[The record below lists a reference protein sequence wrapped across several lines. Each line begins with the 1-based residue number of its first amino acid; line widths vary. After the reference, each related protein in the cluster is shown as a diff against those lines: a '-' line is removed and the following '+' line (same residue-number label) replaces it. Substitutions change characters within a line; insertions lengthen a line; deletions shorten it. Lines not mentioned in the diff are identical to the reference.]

1 MVALSIDDVP
11 ICIVVSRVDFQI
23 LQSNLLWNEHFGAS
37 SKPDLADSFLDRFSK
52 ASQIFLQTHI
62 FPMLLKNGAITEI
75 FVMLRDKHDQET
87 PVLLNAKI
95 QLEDDEKHIIWSF
108 FIARERRKLEEELIY
123 RKSKSEEAALLLKKT
138 SDELERS
145 NKAMG
150 DFASVVTHDLKA
162 PFRHIKMVSEIF
174 LSGEFGDLSK
184 QSEQMLNLLSK
195 GVVQAG
201 QLVDDL
207 HAYSMVGKNHGDF
220 QELKLSEFLQSIFD
234 LYPVTNEFT
243 LTAELGIEKLNT
255 LHVPLALILRNLV
268 SNAIKYHDKPRGFVK
283 VNCEELNE
291 HYLFSVTD
299 DGPGIAAKNQE
310 MVFRELKRLPTSDQ
324 NSGSGLGLSL
334 VKKTLETYGGDIELI
349 SSEGEGATFQ
359 FSWPK
364 DDVLNRTINKSHSS

>member
-1 MVALSIDDVP
+1 LIALSIDDVP

-23 LQSNLLWNEHFGAS
+23 LQSNQLWDEHFGVS
-37 SKPDLADSFLDRFSK
+37 SKPDRADSFLDRFSK

-95 QLEDDEKHIIWSF
+95 KLEDDEKHIIWSF

-150 DFASVVTHDLKA
+150 EFASVVTHDLKA
-162 PFRHIKMVSEIF
+162 PLRHIMMVSEIF
-174 LSGEFGDLSK
+174 LSGEFGDLDEQSK
-184 QSEQMLNLLSK
+184 QMLNLLSK

-207 HAYSMVGKNHGDF
+207 HTYSMVGKNHGEF

-234 LYPVTNEFT
+234 LYPVTNEFI
-243 LTAELGIEKLNT
+243 LSAELGIEKINT

-268 SNAIKYHDKPRGFVK
+268 SNAIKYHNKPGGFVK
-283 VNCEELNE
+283 VKCKELDE
-291 HYLFSVTD
+291 HYLFSVID
-299 DGPGIAAKNQE
+299 DGPGIAVENQE
-310 MVFRELKRLPTSDQ
+310 MAFRELKRLLTSEQ

-334 VKKTLETYGGDIELI
+334 VKKTLEIYGGDIELI

-364 DDVLNRTINKSHSS
+364 DDVLNRTINKSHS

>member
-1 MVALSIDDVP
+1 LIALSIDDVP

-37 SKPDLADSFLDRFSK
+37 SKPDRADSFLDRFSK

-95 QLEDDEKHIIWSF
+95 KLEDDEKHIIWSF

-150 DFASVVTHDLKA
+150 EFASVVTHDLKA
-162 PFRHIKMVSEIF
+162 PLRHIMMVSEIF
-174 LSGEFGDLSK
+174 LSGEFGDLDEQSK
-184 QSEQMLNLLSK
+184 QMLNLLSK

-207 HAYSMVGKNHGDF
+207 HTYSMVGKNHGEF

-234 LYPVTNEFT
+234 LYPVTNEFI
-243 LTAELGIEKLNT
+243 LSAELGIEKINT

-268 SNAIKYHDKPRGFVK
+268 SNAIKYHNKPGGFVK
-283 VNCEELNE
+283 VKCKELDE
-291 HYLFSVTD
+291 HYLFSVID
-299 DGPGIAAKNQE
+299 DGPGIAVENQE
-310 MVFRELKRLPTSDQ
+310 MAFRELKRLLTSEQ

-334 VKKTLETYGGDIELI
+334 VKKTLEIYGGDIELI

-364 DDVLNRTINKSHSS
+364 DDVLNRTINKSHS

>member
-1 MVALSIDDVP
+1 MVAVSIDDVP

-23 LQSNLLWNEHFGAS
+23 LQSNQLWDEHFDGS
-37 SKPDLADSFLDRFSK
+37 SKPDRADSFLDRFSK

-62 FPMLLKNGAITEI
+62 FPMLLKNGEITEI

-95 QLEDDEKHIIWSF
+95 KIENDEKHIIWSF

-150 DFASVVTHDLKA
+150 EFASVVTHDLKA
-162 PFRHIKMVSEIF
+162 PLRHIRMVSEIF
-174 LSGEFGDLSK
+174 LSGEFGELDK
-184 QSEQMLNLLSK
+184 QSKQMLNLLSK

-201 QLVDDL
+201 KLVDDL
-207 HAYSMVGKNHGDF
+207 HAYSMVGRKHGDF
-220 QELKLSEFLQSIFD
+220 QDLNLAEFLQSIFD
-234 LYPVTNEFT
+234 LYPVTDEFK
-243 LTAELGIEKLNT
+243 LTAELDIEKLNT

-268 SNAIKYHDKPRGFVK
+268 SNAIKYHDRAHGFVK
-283 VNCEELNE
+283 VKCEELDE
-291 HYLFSVTD
+291 HYLFSVID
-299 DGPGIAAKNQE
+299 DGPGIALENQE
-310 MVFRELKRLPTSDQ
+310 MAFRELKRLPNSQQ
-324 NSGSGLGLSL
+324 NTGSGLGLSL
-334 VKKTLETYGGDIELI
+334 VKKTLETYGGNIELI
-349 SSEGEGATFQ
+349 SREGEGATFQ

-364 DDVLNRTINKSHSS
+364 ADVLNRAINKST

>member
-37 SKPDLADSFLDRFSK
+37 SKSDLADSFLDRFSK

-123 RKSKSEEAALLLKKT
+123 RKSKSEETALLLKKT

-162 PFRHIKMVSEIF
+162 PLRHIKMVSEIF

-234 LYPVTNEFT
+234 LYPVTNKFT
-243 LTAELGIEKLNT
+243 LSAELGIEKLNT

-268 SNAIKYHDKPRGFVK
+268 SNAIKYHNKPRGFVK
-283 VNCEELNE
+283 VKCEELDE
-291 HYLFSVTD
+291 HYLFSVID
-299 DGPGIAAKNQE
+299 DGPGIAVENQE
-310 MVFRELKRLPTSDQ
+310 MAFRELKRLPTSDQ

-364 DDVLNRTINKSHSS
+364 DDVINRTINKSHSS

>member
-1 MVALSIDDVP
+1 MIALSIDDVP

-23 LQSNLLWNEHFGAS
+23 LQSNQLWDEHFGVS
-37 SKPDLADSFLDRFSK
+37 SKPDRADSFLDRFSK

-95 QLEDDEKHIIWSF
+95 KLEDDEKHIIWSF

-150 DFASVVTHDLKA
+150 EFASVVTHDLKA
-162 PFRHIKMVSEIF
+162 PLRHIMMVSEIF
-174 LSGEFGDLSK
+174 LSGEFGDLDEQSK
-184 QSEQMLNLLSK
+184 QMLNLLSK

-207 HAYSMVGKNHGDF
+207 HTYSMVGKNHGEF

-234 LYPVTNEFT
+234 LYPVTNEFI
-243 LTAELGIEKLNT
+243 LSAELGIEKINT

-268 SNAIKYHDKPRGFVK
+268 SNAIKYHNKPGGFVK
-283 VNCEELNE
+283 VKCKELDE
-291 HYLFSVTD
+291 HYLFSVID
-299 DGPGIAAKNQE
+299 DGPGIAVENQE
-310 MVFRELKRLPTSDQ
+310 MAFRELKRLLTSEQ

-334 VKKTLETYGGDIELI
+334 VKKTLEIYGGDIELI

-364 DDVLNRTINKSHSS
+364 DDVLNRTINKSHS

>member
-1 MVALSIDDVP
+1 LIALSIDDVP

-23 LQSNLLWNEHFGAS
+23 LQSNQLWDEHFGVS
-37 SKPDLADSFLDRFSK
+37 SKPDRADSFLDRFSK

-95 QLEDDEKHIIWSF
+95 KLEDDEKHIIWSF
-108 FIARERRKLEEELIY
+108 FIERERRKLEEELIY

-150 DFASVVTHDLKA
+150 EFASVVTHDLKA
-162 PFRHIKMVSEIF
+162 PLRHIMMVSEIF
-174 LSGEFGDLSK
+174 LSGEFGDLDEQSK
-184 QSEQMLNLLSK
+184 QMLNLLSK

-207 HAYSMVGKNHGDF
+207 HTYSMVGKNHGEF

-234 LYPVTNEFT
+234 LYPVTNEFI
-243 LTAELGIEKLNT
+243 LSAELGIEKINT

-268 SNAIKYHDKPRGFVK
+268 SNAIKYHNKPGGFVK
-283 VNCEELNE
+283 VKCKELDE
-291 HYLFSVTD
+291 HYLFSVID
-299 DGPGIAAKNQE
+299 DGPGIAVENQE
-310 MVFRELKRLPTSDQ
+310 MAFRELKRLLTSEQ

-334 VKKTLETYGGDIELI
+334 VKKTLEIYGGDIELI

-364 DDVLNRTINKSHSS
+364 DDVLNRTINKSHS

>member
-1 MVALSIDDVP
+1 LIALSIDDVP

-23 LQSNLLWNEHFGAS
+23 LQSNQLWDEHFGVS
-37 SKPDLADSFLDRFSK
+37 SKPDRADSFLDRFSK

-62 FPMLLKNGAITEI
+62 FPMLLRNGEITEI

-95 QLEDDEKHIIWSF
+95 KLEDDEKHIIWSF

-150 DFASVVTHDLKA
+150 EFASVVTHDLKA
-162 PFRHIKMVSEIF
+162 PLRHIMMVSEIF
-174 LSGEFGDLSK
+174 LSGEFGDLDEQSK
-184 QSEQMLNLLSK
+184 QMLNLLSK

-207 HAYSMVGKNHGDF
+207 HTYSMVGKNHGEF

-234 LYPVTNEFT
+234 LYPVTNEFI
-243 LTAELGIEKLNT
+243 LSAELGIEKINT

-268 SNAIKYHDKPRGFVK
+268 SNAIKYHNKPGGFVK
-283 VNCEELNE
+283 VKCKELDE
-291 HYLFSVTD
+291 HYLFSVID
-299 DGPGIAAKNQE
+299 DGPGIAVENQE
-310 MVFRELKRLPTSDQ
+310 MAFRELKRLPTSEQ

-334 VKKTLETYGGDIELI
+334 VKKTLEIYGGDIELI

-364 DDVLNRTINKSHSS
+364 DDVLNRTINKSHS